1 MCAMVYDRY
10 GGPDV
15 LCMRKVPVPEQQD
28 GEGLDPGSAMR
39 VSIQPTRKARSARSG
54 CRLTISGRV
63 THGAVYIDLAK

>member
-28 GEGLDPGSAMR
+28 GEGLDPDR
-39 VSIQPTRKARSARSG
+39 LCG
-54 CRLTISGRV
+54 CQSSRLEKHV
-63 THGAVYIDLAK
+63 PPDLGVD